1 MFNVDV
7 SGRITLTR
15 GDTASPPLF
24 LNKGTDLKPLRHILQ
39 DGEEVYFAIMEP
51 NQPFECAIVKKLLT
65 KDNLNKYGDVV
76 INIEHDDTRLLLP
89 GKYFYQIKASIYNSE
104 KDKYEI
110 NTVVQKTE
118 FTLEE

>member
-15 GDTASPPLF
+15 GDTASPSLF

-65 KDNLNKYGDVV
+65 KDNLNKNGDVV
-76 INIEHDDTRLLLP
+76 INIEHDDTRCLLP

-104 KDKYEI
+104 TDKYEI